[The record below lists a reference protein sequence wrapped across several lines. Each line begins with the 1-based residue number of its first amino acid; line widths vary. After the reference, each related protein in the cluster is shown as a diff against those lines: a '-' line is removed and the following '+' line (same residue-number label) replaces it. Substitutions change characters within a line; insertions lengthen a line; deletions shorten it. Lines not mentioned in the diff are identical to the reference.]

1 MPNAIRLKRSG
12 TANSAPQAT
21 DLQLGELALN
31 YNDGKLYYK
40 TSAGTVSAIANGIA
54 PVTSVAGRTGTIVL
68 TASDISSGLATVATS
83 GSASDLSAGTLPAAR
98 LPTTAVQT
106 VTTGITGATTVT
118 NIVQLT
124 QAQYNAIT
132 TPVSTTLY
140 VIVG

>member
-12 TANSAPQAT
+12 TANSVPQAT

-40 TSAGTVSAIANGIA
+40 TSGGTVSAIANGVA

-68 TASDISSGLATVATS
+68 TSADVSGVVSTN
-83 GSASDLSAGTLPAAR
+83 
-98 LPTTAVQT
+98 
-106 VTTGITGATTVT
+106 TTGITGATTVT

-124 QAQYNAIT
+124 QAQYNAISS
-132 TPVSTTLY
+132 PVSTTLY